1 MENKIKKYYGQ
12 YGQDTIIKQFF
23 DHKNINNGIFVDIGA
38 SEGKRLSNTL
48 LLEEYGWTGICV
60 EAHPSYFNI
69 LKSNRPNSICYSVA
83 VGNHDKV
90 KTPISLNYRASL
102 TTLDL
107 SLENTSQFRGKY
119 YGSRDIKEINGFLNG
134 IHEVEMRTIDSIIDE
149 NKYKFPKINLICI
162 DIDGS
167 EKYAFQ
173 GLTLDKYSPEILIL
187 EHTIIGIAT
196 VNAYARGSGY
206 IPAMTVGSDI
216 IYTKTEEDVTLLNR
230 LSVQGEQDMKSMIHV
245 AGLESGEEEII

>member
-1 MENKIKKYYGQ
+1 MKNKIEKYYGQ
-12 YGQDTIIKQFF
+12 YGQDSIIKQFF
-23 DHKNINNGIFVDIGA
+23 DQKNINNGVFVDIGA

-60 EAHPSYFNI
+60 EAHPSYFDI
-69 LKSNRPNSICYSVA
+69 LKSNRPNSICYSA
-83 VGNHDKV
+83 AAGDRDKI

-107 SLENTSQFRGKY
+107 NLENTGQFHGKY
-119 YGSRDIKEINGFLNG
+119 YGTRNIKEINGFLNG
-134 IHEVEMRTIDSIIDE
+134 MHEVEMRTIDSIIDE
-149 NKYKFPKINLICI
+149 NKLKFTKINLICI

-173 GLTLDKYSPEILIL
+173 GLTLGKYSPEILIL
-187 EHTIIGIAT
+187 EHSIIGITA
-196 VNAYARGSGY
+196 VNSYAAAAGY

-216 IYTKTEEDVTLLNR
+216 IYTRTQEDKNLLNS
-230 LSVQGEQDMKSMIHV
+230 LSIQGDQDMKSMVHV
-245 AGLESGEEEII
+245 AGLESGEQEII

>member
-1 MENKIKKYYGQ
+1 MENKVEKYYGQ
-12 YGQDTIIKQFF
+12 YGQDSIMKQFF
-23 DHKNINNGIFVDIGA
+23 DRKNINKGVFVDIGA

-48 LLEEYGWTGICV
+48 LLEENGWTGICV
-60 EAHPSYFNI
+60 EAHPSYFDV
-69 LKSNRPNSICYSVA
+69 LKANRPNSICYSA
-83 VGNHDKV
+83 AAGDRDKV

-107 SLENTSQFRGKY
+107 SLEGTGQFHGKY
-119 YGSRDIKEINGFLNG
+119 YGSRSVKEINGFLNG
-134 IHEVEMRTIDSIIDE
+134 MHEVEMRTIDSIIDE
-149 NKYKFPKINLICI
+149 NQSSFNKINLICI

-187 EHTIIGIAT
+187 EHTIIGKQA
-196 VNAYARGSGY
+196 VNSYAANSGY

-216 IYTKTEEDVTLLNR
+216 IFTKTEEDKDLLNS
-230 LSVQGEQDMKSMIHV
+230 LSVQGEQDRYSMVHI
-245 AGLESGEEEII
+245 AGLESGEQEII